1 MNDINIRIAVVEDS
15 ADDLSNCLS
24 LLNRYS
30 KEKNISFDIQTFAS
44 GDAFL
49 MRFKSQYDFIILDIN
64 LSAMNGI
71 DVARKIREKDEEVI
85 IMFTTNLAKYAT
97 NGYEVDAIDFVLKP
111 LSYASFYLRLE
122 RVMKKLGKKND
133 NFIVVPNEGGFNK
146 IETNNILYVEV
157 ISHDIIFHL
166 KDNQEITTTG
176 TLKKFEEQL
185 RKKWFIRCN
194 SCYLVNAHNIKRVE
208 KLDIQLANDEII
220 AISHPKK
227 KGFMESFK
235 KYIMEEGNQR
245 MDLKTLLTMFIS
257 FTVEILVASVLLIKH
272 RLTFRFKPYIS
283 IPVGLLIASS
293 GAVANIIGLHNFVK
307 PEQWNELLNIAV
319 YTIPIFTIYGGL
331 LFAYKIKPLS
341 LMLLLSVAY
350 TFQHMAYQVGVLVLD
365 TGLSGKIFQ
374 ALYNESEAIEVIV
387 NRFNIIYNSILY
399 TLKTGVFVACYFLI
413 ARYYVKYSKYIIG
426 KLMIIILGIVVY
438 LVVNVANVY
447 VAQHLTWDAKLRG
460 ILAGTL
466 IIFCIL
472 FDVLVVGGFRVVEHR
487 QETMIIKATL
497 NSKIRQQEMMENNIN
512 FINMK
517 CHDLRK
523 ELRRLKAKKGEL
535 TDEDF
540 CLLEESLNFYDSSVK
555 TGNVNIDALIQDKL
569 IYCNSMGIEFTSLV
583 DGDAFKEMASS
594 DVYFLL
600 TNIIDNAIEATEA
613 IQEKEHRVISLTA
626 SRKHGMLMI
635 EETNYY
641 HGELVFNN
649 DGSIK
654 TTKQENKKYHGFG
667 TKSIAYIVKKYNGT
681 MDYETKDGIFR
692 LKIAM

>member
-1 MNDINIRIAVVEDS
+1 
-15 ADDLSNCLS
+15 
-24 LLNRYS
+24 
-30 KEKNISFDIQTFAS
+30 
-44 GDAFL
+44 
-49 MRFKSQYDFIILDIN
+49 
-64 LSAMNGI
+64 
-71 DVARKIREKDEEVI
+71 
-85 IMFTTNLAKYAT
+85 
-97 NGYEVDAIDFVLKP
+97 
-111 LSYASFYLRLE
+111 
-122 RVMKKLGKKND
+122 
-133 NFIVVPNEGGFNK
+133 
-146 IETNNILYVEV
+146 
-157 ISHDIIFHL
+157 
-166 KDNQEITTTG
+166 
-176 TLKKFEEQL
+176 
-185 RKKWFIRCN
+185 
-194 SCYLVNAHNIKRVE
+194 
-208 KLDIQLANDEII
+208 
-220 AISHPKK
+220 
-227 KGFMESFK
+227 
-235 KYIMEEGNQR
+235 

-257 FTVEILVASVLLIKH
+257 FTVEIIIAGVMLIKH

-293 GAVANIIGLHNFVK
+293 GAIVNIIGLYNFVK
-307 PEQWNELLNIAV
+307 PEQWNEALNIAV
-319 YTIPIFTIYGGL
+319 YTIPVFTIFGGF
-331 LFAYKIKPLS
+331 LFAYKIKPLN

-350 TFQHMAYQVGVLVLD
+350 TFQHMAYQTGVLVLD

-387 NRFNIIYNSILY
+387 SRFNIIYDAILY
-399 TLKTGVFVACYFLI
+399 TVKAGVFVACYFLI

-426 KLMIIILGIVVY
+426 KLMIIALGIVVY

-447 VAQHLTWDAKLRG
+447 VAQHLTWDTKLRG
-460 ILAGTL
+460 ILAATL

-555 TGNVNIDALIQDKL
+555 TGSVNIDALLQDKL
-569 IYCNSMGIEFTSLV
+569 IYCNSVGIEFTSLV
-583 DGDAFKEMASS
+583 DGDAFKDMATS

-613 IQEKEHRVISLTA
+613 IEEKEHRVISLTA
-626 SRKHGMLMI
+626 SRKKGLLMI

-641 HGELVFNN
+641 HGELSFNN

-667 TKSIAYIVKKYNGT
+667 TKSIAYIVKKYDGK
-681 MDYETKDGIFR
+681 MHYETEDNIFK
-692 LKIAM
+692 LKIAI

>member
-1 MNDINIRIAVVEDS
+1 MP
-15 ADDLSNCLS
+15 
-24 LLNRYS
+24 
-30 KEKNISFDIQTFAS
+30 
-44 GDAFL
+44 
-49 MRFKSQYDFIILDIN
+49 LD
-64 LSAMNGI
+64 
-71 DVARKIREKDEEVI
+71 
-85 IMFTTNLAKYAT
+85 
-97 NGYEVDAIDFVLKP
+97 
-111 LSYASFYLRLE
+111 
-122 RVMKKLGKKND
+122 
-133 NFIVVPNEGGFNK
+133 
-146 IETNNILYVEV
+146 
-157 ISHDIIFHL
+157 
-166 KDNQEITTTG
+166 
-176 TLKKFEEQL
+176 
-185 RKKWFIRCN
+185 
-194 SCYLVNAHNIKRVE
+194 
-208 KLDIQLANDEII
+208 
-220 AISHPKK
+220 
-227 KGFMESFK
+227 
-235 KYIMEEGNQR
+235 
-245 MDLKTLLTMFIS
+245 TLLTMFIS
-257 FTVEILVASVLLIKH
+257 FTVEFIVAGVMLMKH
-272 RLTFRFKPYIS
+272 RLTFRFKPYIA

-293 GAVANIIGLHNFVK
+293 GAIVNIIALHNFVK
-307 PEQWNELLNIAV
+307 LEQWNQWLNIAV
-319 YTIPIFTIYGGL
+319 YTIPVFTIFGGFI
-331 LFAYKIKPLS
+331 FAYKISPLN

-350 TFQHMAYQVGVLVLD
+350 TFQHMAYQLGTIVLD
-365 TGLSGKIFQ
+365 TGLNGKIFG
-374 ALYNESEAIEVIV
+374 ALYNEAEPIEAIIQKY
-387 NRFNIIYNSILY
+387 NIIYNCILY
-399 TLKTGVFVACYFLI
+399 SVKSLAFVGFYFGI
-413 ARYYVKYSKYIIG
+413 ARYYVKYSKYILS
-426 KLMIIILGIVVY
+426 KVFIIVLGIVVY
-438 LVVNVANVY
+438 LVVNVANVFI
-447 VAQHLTWDAKLRG
+447 VQGLNQAWSVPNVNALKG

-466 IIFCIL
+466 IFFCIL
-472 FDVLVVGGFRVVEHR
+472 FDVLVVGGFRIVEHR
-487 QETMIIKATL
+487 QETTIIKATL

-569 IYCNSMGIEFTSLV
+569 IYCNSVGIEFTSLV

-641 HGELVFNN
+641 HGELEFNG

-654 TTKQENKKYHGFG
+654 TTKEENKKYHGFG

>member
-71 DVARKIREKDEEVI
+71 DVARNIREKDEEVI

-185 RKKWFIRCN
+185 RKQWFIRCN

-208 KLDIQLANDEII
+208 KLDIQLANDEVI

-293 GAVANIIGLHNFVK
+293 GAVANIIGLHFFVK
-307 PEQWNELLNIAV
+307 PEQWNEFLNIAV
-319 YTIPIFTIYGGL
+319 YTIPIITIYGGL

-365 TGLSGKIFQ
+365 TGLGGKIFQ

-399 TLKTGVFVACYFLI
+399 TLKTGVFVACYFFI
-413 ARYYVKYSKYIIG
+413 ARYYVKYSKYIIS

>member
-85 IMFTTNLAKYAT
+85 IMFATNLAKYAT

-146 IETNNILYVEV
+146 IATNNILYVEV

-166 KDNQEITTTG
+166 KEGDEITTTG

-185 RKKWFIRCN
+185 RKQWFIRCN

-208 KLDIQLANDEII
+208 KLDIQLANDEVI

-235 KYIMEEGNQR
+235 KYIMEEGNQH

-293 GAVANIIGLHNFVK
+293 GAVVNIIGLYNFVK

-472 FDVLVVGGFRVVEHR
+472 FDILVVGGFRIVEHR

-540 CLLEESLNFYDSSVK
+540 CLLDESLNFYDSSVK

-569 IYCNSMGIEFTSLV
+569 IYCNSVGIEFTSLV
-583 DGDAFKEMASS
+583 DGDAFKDMASS

-613 IQEKEHRVISLTA
+613 IEEKEHRVISLTA

-641 HGELVFNN
+641 QGELVFNN

>member
-1 MNDINIRIAVVEDS
+1 
-15 ADDLSNCLS
+15 
-24 LLNRYS
+24 
-30 KEKNISFDIQTFAS
+30 
-44 GDAFL
+44 
-49 MRFKSQYDFIILDIN
+49 
-64 LSAMNGI
+64 
-71 DVARKIREKDEEVI
+71 
-85 IMFTTNLAKYAT
+85 
-97 NGYEVDAIDFVLKP
+97 
-111 LSYASFYLRLE
+111 
-122 RVMKKLGKKND
+122 
-133 NFIVVPNEGGFNK
+133 
-146 IETNNILYVEV
+146 
-157 ISHDIIFHL
+157 
-166 KDNQEITTTG
+166 
-176 TLKKFEEQL
+176 
-185 RKKWFIRCN
+185 
-194 SCYLVNAHNIKRVE
+194 
-208 KLDIQLANDEII
+208 
-220 AISHPKK
+220 
-227 KGFMESFK
+227 
-235 KYIMEEGNQR
+235 

-293 GAVANIIGLHNFVK
+293 GAVVNIIGLYNFVK

-447 VAQHLTWDAKLRG
+447 VAQHLIWDTKLRG
-460 ILAGTL
+460 ILAATL